1 MFKKL
6 DALTDR
12 FRELSEAIAQPEII
26 QDYPRYQ
33 AYLKELVQKDEA
45 ACRLLSAQ
53 PFNYRII

>member
-33 AYLKELVQKDEA
+33 AYLKELSSLEPLGKQKK
-45 ACRLLSAQ
+45 
-53 PFNYRII
+53 NHGGI